1 VQRVAAAA
9 VFALFAFVVCSALL
23 VVFQRRLIYL
33 PSTVVSRPHDS
44 MQVENVAFPTDDG
57 LTLAGWFI
65 APSSEGHGS
74 TVLVFNGNGGNR
86 GDRLHLAETLSAMG
100 HAVMLFDYR
109 GYGTNEGHP
118 SESGLVSDGLAA
130 VSYAENRHDVDPRK
144 LVYFGESL
152 GTGVAVAVAAHRP
165 PSLLILRSPFT
176 SLADAASATIPFL
189 PMSVV
194 LWDEFPTAETVGR
207 LSVPMVV
214 VAGTDDRTIPIQQS
228 VEVFRKAVGPK
239 RFVTIKGVDH
249 NDRRLSSGFLLTSDV
264 GAFIDDIV
272 AQR

>member
-1 VQRVAAAA
+1 
-9 VFALFAFVVCSALL
+9 
-23 VVFQRRLIYL
+23 
-33 PSTVVSRPHDS
+33 

-189 PMSVV
+189 PMSVI
-194 LWDEFPTAETVGR
+194 LWDEFPQV
-207 LSVPMVV
+207 
-214 VAGTDDRTIPIQQS
+214 
-228 VEVFRKAVGPK
+228 
-239 RFVTIKGVDH
+239 
-249 NDRRLSSGFLLTSDV
+249 
-264 GAFIDDIV
+264 
-272 AQR
+272 